1 MMFTCNIAKPGEPVD
16 INKISKLLSES
27 LPGNKNLLQKRFRA
41 LMTANFSQ
49 NVYTVLDDNNDI
61 ASVLIYFED
70 IFYYKNNQLS
80 VIYLSHLAT
89 AEKYRGSGTTRKI
102 MDFVQVNLCNNY
114 DLIYGYPRKSLRG
127 FWSKVG
133 FTELTNTNV
142 KLFKIP
148 KRYLPINPKYDWVD
162 ATESD
167 IPEIVKISGHPQNSR
182 LIRVLRDEKKWK
194 HIYLCQKDFQ
204 FRLLVCKSSNSKL
217 HAYCSIQD
225 GIVTEFCT
233 VESNV
238 IYLINTN
245 LATYIEGEDLP
256 ILNRGIVMNNYK
268 LLLDWSLEFIRIS
281 DTGPWDLVLFSKH
294 KKLLNTLIEFES
306 SKSSDFTCS
315 TQSTQELLGSN
326 FLTLDSY

>member
-1 MMFTCNIAKPGEPVD
+1 MMFTCNLAKPGEPVD

-70 IFYYKNNQLS
+70 IFYYKSNQLS

-142 KLFKIP
+142 KLF
-148 KRYLPINPKYDWVD
+148 
-162 ATESD
+162 T
-167 IPEIVKISGHPQNSR
+167 
-182 LIRVLRDEKKWK
+182 
-194 HIYLCQKDFQ
+194 
-204 FRLLVCKSSNSKL
+204 
-217 HAYCSIQD
+217 YCSIQD

-233 VESNV
+233 VESNF

-281 DTGPWDLVLFSKH
+281 DIGPWDLVLFSKH
-294 KKLLNTLIEFES
+294 KKLLNTLKEFES